1 MNEKATMSALSLVFL
16 IPIILT
22 LVLGVIG
29 FALNRNKECQMP
41 NTLLWVLVGLFILGP
56 GIVSV
61 IFSMRVLSLRNEYEL
76 RKIVPQL
83 K

>member
-1 MNEKATMSALSLVFL
+1 MNEKVTMSALSLVFL

-29 FALNRNKECQMP
+29 FTLNRNKQCQMP

-61 IFSMRVLSLRNEYEL
+61 VVALRMQSLRNEYEL
-76 RKIVPQL
+76 RKIARN
-83 K
+83 